1 MQEDLG
7 RRMNYGIVA
16 FLMCLVELVGI
27 WIPFALVSPYTSAP
41 WLIRVWAVLYLTGLL
56 SIPVSIIGLFRD
68 KPRWLALFALIFGI
82 VNILLCVGPI
92 I

>member
-1 MQEDLG
+1 MK
-7 RRMNYGIVA
+7 YGLIA
-16 FLMCLVELVGI
+16 FLACLVELVGF

-41 WLIRVWAVLYLTGLL
+41 WLIRVWAVLYLAGLL
-56 SIPVSIIGLFRD
+56 SIPVAIIGLFRD
-68 KPRWLALFALIFGI
+68 KPRWLALLALIFGV